1 MSKACVL
8 IRVRPGLHY
17 QVAKQIASF
26 EGVRAAF
33 AVVGAADV
41 VARIEVN
48 NMKELTALGT
58 KIGDLEDVITTE
70 TLIAAEV

>member
-8 IRVRPGLHY
+8 IRVRPGQHY

-26 EGVRAAF
+26 EGVRSAF

-41 VARIEVN
+41 IVRIEVQG
-48 NMKELTALGT
+48 MRELTALGT

-70 TLIAAEV
+70 TLVSAEV

>member
-8 IRVRPGLHY
+8 VRVRPGQHY

-33 AVVGAADV
+33 AVVG
-41 VARIEVN
+41 
-48 NMKELTALGT
+48 G
-58 KIGDLEDVITTE
+58 
-70 TLIAAEV
+70 

>member
-8 IRVRPGLHY
+8 IRVRPGQHY

-41 VARIEVN
+41 IVRIEVQG
-48 NMKELTALGT
+48 MRELTALGT

-70 TLIAAEV
+70 TLVSAEV

>member
-8 IRVRPGLHY
+8 IRVRPGQHY

-26 EGVRAAF
+26 DGVRAAF

-41 VARIEVN
+41 IVRIEVQG
-48 NMKELTALGT
+48 MRELTALGT
-58 KIGDLEDVITTE
+58 KIGNLEDVITTE
-70 TLIAAEV
+70 TLVSAEV

>member
-8 IRVRPGLHY
+8 VRVRPGQHY

-41 VARIEVN
+41 IVRIEVQG
-48 NMKELTALGT
+48 MRELTALGT

-70 TLIAAEV
+70 TLVSAEV

>member
-8 IRVRPGLHY
+8 IRVRPGQHY

-33 AVVGAADV
+33 AAVGAADV
-41 VARIEVN
+41 IARIEVQG
-48 NMKELTALGT
+48 MRELTALGT

-70 TLIAAEV
+70 TLVSAEV